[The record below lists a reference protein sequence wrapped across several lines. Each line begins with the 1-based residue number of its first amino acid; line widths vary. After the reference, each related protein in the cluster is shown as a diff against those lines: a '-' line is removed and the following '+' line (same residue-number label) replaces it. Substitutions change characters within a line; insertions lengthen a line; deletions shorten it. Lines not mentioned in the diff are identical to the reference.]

1 MKFSTL
7 LTVII
12 LFMGGIIVFNPSLR
26 SALIKRFSLS
36 SCDTP
41 IAYKLGTIDPKF
53 GLDNKKVTA
62 DIGDAIVIWS
72 NDYGKPLFFAT
83 SSAKLT
89 INFVYDQ
96 RSALNAQINQLQN
109 QLDKKSTT
117 LVQQID
123 AYKADVAAFEQ
134 KLANFNNRVNQI
146 NQSGGA
152 TPDVYASLI
161 AEQKTLKVEGDALNA
176 RAQEYNLSAHNYDNQ
191 VRSLNQDVSQF
202 NQAITQKPE
211 EGLYNGKDNTISIYF
226 VNNHQELVHTLA
238 HEFGH
243 ALGMQHTPDPQ
254 SIMNAYTNNFVTI
267 TPQDQEQLDYVCR
280 QQLFINLWIKNL
292 IAQKVLNT

>member
-12 LFMGGIIVFNPSLR
+12 LFLGGIVVINPSLR
-26 SALIKRFSLS
+26 STLIKHFSLS

-62 DIGDAIVIWS
+62 DISDAIAIWS
-72 NDYGKPLFFAT
+72 NDYGKPLFIAT

-134 KLANFNNRVNQI
+134 KLANFNNRVNQV

-161 AEQKTLKVEGDALNA
+161 AEQKALKTEGDSLNA

-191 VRSLNQDVSQF
+191 VRNLNQDVSQF

-211 EGLYNGKDNTISIYF
+211 EGLYDGKDNTISIYF

-243 ALGMQHTPDPQ
+243 ALGMQHVPDPR
-254 SIMNAYTNNFVTI
+254 SIMNAYTNNFITI
-267 TPQDQEQLDYVCR
+267 TPQDQDQLDYVCR

-292 IAQKVLNT
+292 IAQNALNT